1 MSKKPMSKETTVA
14 KYNRIQ
20 VAVEARGPWS
30 QVDNRAIRAARVME
44 AARAE
49 GCVFQCSPLEVADF
63 MGQMPYWN
71 QGPSNYLDAALGL
84 SLILKNYQIKEP

>member
-1 MSKKPMSKETTVA
+1 MSKKPAPKETTVA

-20 VAVEARGPWS
+20 DAVEALGPWS
-30 QVDNRAIRAARVME
+30 QVDNRAIRAARVLA

-49 GCVFQCSPLEVADF
+49 GYVFRCSPLEVADF

-71 QGPSNYLDAALGL
+71 QGPSNYLDVALGL
-84 SLILKNYQIKEP
+84 SIILKNYQIKEN